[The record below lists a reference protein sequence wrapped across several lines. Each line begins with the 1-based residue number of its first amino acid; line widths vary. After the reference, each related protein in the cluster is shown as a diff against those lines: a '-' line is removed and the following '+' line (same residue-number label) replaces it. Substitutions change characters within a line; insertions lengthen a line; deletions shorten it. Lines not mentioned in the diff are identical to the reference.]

1 MVMAHPAE
9 AERTSAPPCDLKRPL
24 PRSTR
29 GPMILF
35 TCRDAAP
42 LRLAPE
48 DLGEPE
54 QYRRRLEAW
63 LLQQR

>member
-35 TCRDAAP
+35 TCRDAAV

-54 QYRRRLEAW
+54 RYRRRLEAW

>member
-24 PRSTR
+24 PRSAR

-35 TCRDAAP
+35 TCRDAAA

-54 QYRRRLEAW
+54 QYRQRLEAW
-63 LLQQR
+63 ILKQR

>member
-9 AERTSAPPCDLKRPL
+9 AQRTSASPCDTKRPL
-24 PRSTR
+24 PRSAR
-29 GPMILF
+29 GAMLLF
-35 TCRDAAP
+35 TCRDAGL

-54 QYRRRLEAW
+54 RYRQRLEAW
-63 LLQQR
+63 ILEQK